1 MKLNKYND
9 FLFESTIYELLLE
22 SNLIYMKDFRQ
33 ILNDICSNEPWT
45 SPAYHVADTLLKIA
59 GKDLKLIQNYIGVD
73 KETDKVSFIP
83 DNKIKH
89 DSNIIELVGVEDG
102 TMTNIVGDHA
112 IIDSC
117 KIPREG
123 LIFPKSTDDIK
134 NVGPN
139 QWRLLGTYP
148 GSMHGDAFGIY
159 TLYHL
164 ENISDPTVH
173 VIAFD
178 DSSNNTSGI
187 VDKVELPETKS
198 SIKVGR
204 FVNRILDIFFKENPN
219 SDFGKREEYTAADVE
234 KFVNVYTAT
243 ILFEKNA
250 FDHFEIVY
258 GEDIKYWYLEEQYA
272 AKSGQLGNS
281 CMRYK
286 ACQDYFDIYIEN
298 PEVCQLLIFKT
309 LNGEKLLGRALLWT
323 DVDGE
328 KLMDRIYTTK
338 DNYIKLFKKWADEK
352 NYTYIYNNEDVTT
365 IKVEPKD
372 YNKYPYMDTFTWYSQ
387 EKGLLYNDSDEV
399 ERPYYKLQDTGGG
412 SSFYEKR

>member
-1 MKLNKYND
+1 MKLNKYNN
-9 FLFESTIYELLLE
+9 FLFESTIYDLLLE
-22 SNLIYMKDFRQ
+22 SNLVYMKDFRQ
-33 ILNDICSNEPWT
+33 VLNDICASEPWT
-45 SPAYHVADTLLKIA
+45 SPVYHVANTLLKIA
-59 GKDLKLIQNYIGVD
+59 GKDLKLVQNYIGVD

-83 DNKIKH
+83 DNKIKE
-89 DSNIIELVGVEDG
+89 NIIKLAGIEDG
-102 TMTNIVGDHA
+102 TMTNIVGDHS

-123 LIFPKSTDDIK
+123 LIFPGSAEDIK
-134 NVGPN
+134 KVGPN
-139 QWRLLGTYP
+139 EWRLLGTYD
-148 GSMHGDAFGIY
+148 GSAHGNGFEKY

-164 ENISDPTVH
+164 ENIADPTVR
-173 VIAFD
+173 VIPFD

-187 VDKVELPETKS
+187 VDTLELPETKS

-219 SDFGKREEYTAADVE
+219 SDLGKREEYTAADVE
-234 KFVNVYTAT
+234 KFVNVYTAM

-258 GEDIKYWYLEEQYA
+258 GEDIKYWYSEEQYG

-323 DVDGE
+323 DVDGK

-372 YNKYPYMDTFTWYSQ
+372 YKKYPYMDTFTWYSQ